1 MQKKH
6 LKCGLLSVLIA
17 ALMIFSSAYIAQV
30 LPSGTAVIAEAAS
43 KTVHISNCKIKLAVS
58 SVTYNGKAQK
68 PKVTVTYGK
77 KTLQEGKHYTVKYSS
92 NKNVGTAKVTVTG
105 VSKNGYS
112 GSKTLSF
119 KIVAPTVK
127 MSKCKVTVTSPVTYT
142 GKNLTPTVKVTYGKK
157 TLKKGTHYTVSYSSN
172 RSIGTGKVTVT
183 GIQKNGY
190 RSSKTVTFN
199 IVPQTVTGLKVS
211 ESTHNSF
218 TLTWN
223 RSPFITGKSAGYSV
237 FSYDLKTKEYTR
249 VAMVST
255 TKATIKNLKPGTT
268 YRYVVRAYKLV
279 NNKYYRSAYSPVLK
293 AITRPAPAE
302 NISISYPKP
311 NAAQLKWNAV
321 AGATGYQVYYYNP
334 ERGYSLM
341 FADVK
346 GARTYTFSNL
356 DNGTYKFAVRS
367 YRKEGDKI
375 IYGEFPK
382 FTAGGTAKITESSY
396 KILKY
401 TDMVEKGNYQMTFKT
416 NVSELGGRTVTF
428 AERNGMVAVRT
439 DFETNRPARIVY
451 DRKSALMYFVIDG
464 KSLQINDIFGSG
476 FNVTDLA
483 GKIQFP
489 KTGIVS
495 TLERRGGKPEQVNY
509 VIDDN
514 GNVRKFFFIGDELVD
529 MQVISSASTVS
540 YYFSEFKTP
549 ADAGMFSV

>member
-1 MQKKH
+1 
-6 LKCGLLSVLIA
+6 
-17 ALMIFSSAYIAQV
+17 
-30 LPSGTAVIAEAAS
+30 
-43 KTVHISNCKIKLAVS
+43 
-58 SVTYNGKAQK
+58 
-68 PKVTVTYGK
+68 
-77 KTLQEGKHYTVKYSS
+77 
-92 NKNVGTAKVTVTG
+92 
-105 VSKNGYS
+105 
-112 GSKTLSF
+112 
-119 KIVAPTVK
+119 
-127 MSKCKVTVTSPVTYT
+127 
-142 GKNLTPTVKVTYGKK
+142 
-157 TLKKGTHYTVSYSSN
+157 
-172 RSIGTGKVTVT
+172 
-183 GIQKNGY
+183 
-190 RSSKTVTFN
+190 
-199 IVPQTVTGLKVS
+199 
-211 ESTHNSF
+211 
-218 TLTWN
+218 
-223 RSPFITGKSAGYSV
+223 
-237 FSYDLKTKEYTR
+237 
-249 VAMVST
+249 
-255 TKATIKNLKPGTT
+255 
-268 YRYVVRAYKLV
+268 
-279 NNKYYRSAYSPVLK
+279 
-293 AITRPAPAE
+293 
-302 NISISYPKP
+302 
-311 NAAQLKWNAV
+311 
-321 AGATGYQVYYYNP
+321 
-334 ERGYSLM
+334 M

-451 DRKSALMYFVIDG
+451 DRKSALMYFIIDG
-464 KSLQINDIFGSG
+464 KSVQINDIFGVG
-476 FNVTDLA
+476 LNVTDLA
-483 GKIQFP
+483 GKVRFP

-540 YYFSEFKTP
+540 YHVSEFKTP

>member
-1 MQKKH
+1 MRKKH

-30 LPSGTAVIAEAAS
+30 FPSGTAVIAEAAS
-43 KTVHISNCKIKLAVS
+43 KTVHISNCKIKLAAS

-77 KTLQEGKHYTVKYSS
+77 KTLKLGTHYTVKYSS

-237 FSYDLKTKEYTR
+237 FSYDLKTKEYTK

-268 YRYVVRAYKLV
+268 YRFSVRAYKLV

-451 DRKSALMYFVIDG
+451 DRKSALMYFIIDG
-464 KSLQINDIFGSG
+464 KSVQINDIFGVG
-476 FNVTDLA
+476 LNVTDLA
-483 GKIQFP
+483 GKVRFP

-540 YYFSEFKTP
+540 YHVSEFKTP